1 MADVEGPADG
11 LNRGQ
16 IIFIGGLSLAL
27 TFVALALILNSV
39 IYSEN
44 LATRNNG
51 DSQRQNAADFRE
63 EVRRGV
69 IDLADQVN
77 QKYTGAATLNDEI
90 RDGIADWTMY
100 AARYYAGNGASI
112 TVTVDRVEATSDEI
126 TLVDVSIVYRGSQT
140 QYEATIRVYP

>member
-1 MADVEGPADG
+1 MADVDGPAG
-11 LNRGQ
+11 ALNRGQ

-51 DSQRQNAADFRE
+51 DSQRQNAADFRD

-77 QKYTGAATLNDEI
+77 QKYTGGETLNKEI
-90 RDGIADWTMY
+90 RKGISDWSVY
-100 AARYYAGNGASI
+100 VSRYYAADGASI
-112 TVTVDRVEATSDEI
+112 TVMVGNVYATSDKI
-126 TLVDVSIVYRGSQT
+126 TQIDLRIVYRGSQT
-140 QYEATIRVYP
+140 QYEATIRVHP